1 LQGVHKDLEERRF
14 AGSARHG
21 KKVGLGDLLP
31 VPPISLAARNRSFRY
46 VTKKLWNQ
54 EHMYSHL
61 CLCYS
66 TSDPGG
72 RDYQS
77 PFTRSSL
84 LFLIFFSFLF
94 QLS

>member
-1 LQGVHKDLEERRF
+1 MELKDFPAAVNGLSNSSDNILLLQGVHKDLEERRL

-21 KKVGLGDLLP
+21 KKVGLGDLIL
-31 VPPISLAARNRSFRY
+31 VPPISLAARNRSFTY

-66 TSDPGG
+66 T
-72 RDYQS
+72 RN
-77 PFTRSSL
+77 
-84 LFLIFFSFLF
+84 
-94 QLS
+94 